1 MPVRDDSHRLLL
13 KALSGHENG
22 YRQWATPTEIIEQAM
37 FDEPVKCALGV
48 ADFCRKVLQR
58 VTRI

>member
-1 MPVRDDSHRLLL
+1 MLVRDDSHRLLL

-22 YRQWATPTEIIEQAM
+22 YRQWATPAEIIEQTM
-37 FDEPVKCALGV
+37 FEEPMKSAFGF
-48 ADFCRKVLQR
+48 ADFCREVLQR